1 MVDEVRRQFKEIPG
15 LLEGKAK
22 PDYSRCVD
30 ISTTYALK
38 QMVLPIMVGLIAPI
52 IIGFTLGVWS
62 LAAFLVGVT
71 IVGALLA
78 VFMFNAG
85 GAWDNAKKL
94 IEAGHFGGKGG
105 EAYPAAVIGD
115 TIGDPLKDAAGP
127 SLHIL
132 IKLVNILSITLLPLF
147 LTYAIL

>member
-1 MVDEVRRQFKEIPG
+1 
-15 LLEGKAK
+15 
-22 PDYSRCVD
+22 
-30 ISTTYALK
+30 
-38 QMVLPIMVGLIAPI
+38 
-52 IIGFTLGVWS
+52 
-62 LAAFLVGVT
+62 
-71 IVGALLA
+71 
-78 VFMFNAG
+78 
-85 GAWDNAKKL
+85 AWDNAKKL